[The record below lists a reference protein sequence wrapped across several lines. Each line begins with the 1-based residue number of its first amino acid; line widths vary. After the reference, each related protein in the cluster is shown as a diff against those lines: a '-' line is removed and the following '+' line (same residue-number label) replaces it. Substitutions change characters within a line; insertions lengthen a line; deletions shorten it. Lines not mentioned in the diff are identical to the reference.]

1 MRKIYMVFFVFYS
14 IVFYSQKQ
22 WSEKQIDSIQNTIAT
37 TNAQNVD
44 KIEAV
49 CTELYYQS
57 KQINYKKGQIEAL
70 LRKIAFKINS
80 RNYDDVEQYLDET
93 KKLSNDIQD
102 YFYLTKANAMEVS
115 MLSHL
120 QLHTKAKKKLDEN
133 FKLIP
138 KIEDIGK
145 RRFMETYYYAR
156 YINLYQNNKDSLQY
170 FSNQRLKT
178 ALLLPDTEA
187 SKPIIIVSS
196 AGYLTHYYFHAKK
209 PKQIDYYLKVQEKY
223 IDKIDNLFDLIHY
236 HKRKAEYIFDYEKN
250 SKDYLDRSL
259 YHFKK
264 AEKYAQQYKN
274 PELLELLYP
283 EIARI
288 YEDKNE
294 IDKQVYYL
302 NKYTKL
308 TDSIK
313 KKNTT
318 AVANIV
324 YQDKQKSYV

>member
-120 QLHTKAKKKLDEN
+120 QLHTKAKKN
-133 FKLIP
+133 W
-138 KIEDIGK
+138 
-145 RRFMETYYYAR
+145 M
-156 YINLYQNNKDSLQY
+156 
-170 FSNQRLKT
+170 KT
-178 ALLLPDTEA
+178 
-187 SKPIIIVSS
+187 
-196 AGYLTHYYFHAKK
+196 
-209 PKQIDYYLKVQEKY
+209 
-223 IDKIDNLFDLIHY
+223 
-236 HKRKAEYIFDYEKN
+236 
-250 SKDYLDRSL
+250 
-259 YHFKK
+259 
-264 AEKYAQQYKN
+264 
-274 PELLELLYP
+274 
-283 EIARI
+283 
-288 YEDKNE
+288 
-294 IDKQVYYL
+294 L
-302 NKYTKL
+302 N
-308 TDSIK
+308 
-313 KKNTT
+313 
-318 AVANIV
+318 
-324 YQDKQKSYV
+324 